1 MISPRGNA
9 AIHYLPLSESVAPDG
24 SPIQDSPSKADGDLY
39 KFGVIAERPTVAGL
53 PLGLGLRD
61 IGGVAGL
68 MDQRRRSPAKQDGL
82 GGVVSMLTGE
92 EGIYAADEFREN
104 ENRRANP
111 VQPVRRKIALRPR
124 HCHSA
129 DRAVAPESPTL
140 RLDSRGGQCPA

>member
-68 MDQRRRSPAKQDGL
+68 LDQRRRSPAKQDGL

-92 EGIYAADEFREN
+92 EGIYAADGFREN

-111 VQPVRRKIALRPR
+111 VQPAHRKIRIRQRQPR
-124 HCHSA
+124 KTDHA
-129 DRAVAPESPTL
+129 IAQNAPKPRS
-140 RLDSRGGQCPA
+140 DPAWGLFPA

>member
-1 MISPRGNA
+1 MDR
-9 AIHYLPLSESVAPDG
+9 
-24 SPIQDSPSKADGDLY
+24 
-39 KFGVIAERPTVAGL
+39 R
-53 PLGLGLRD
+53 GLRD
-61 IGGVAGL
+61 IGGDSRTGETAEAVEAE
-68 MDQRRRSPAKQDGL
+68 QDGL
-82 GGVVSMLTGE
+82 GSAVSMLTGE